1 MFPLSHFLKFAAAG
15 AIFTLTV
22 AVHSPYAEEII
33 QILGPVGPHAPIL
46 GTVGD
51 GRCNVH
57 AVIWNADDMEAKSA
71 AGVRAS
77 LDPGQTAFI
86 DSSATET
93 LKLKCGDYAETLEAT
108 NNDQEVAAK

>member
-46 GTVGD
+46 GTVGNKRVVAFFEPGD

-71 AGVRAS
+71 AGVRGRLLLS
-77 LDPGQTAFI
+77 TARPPRP
-86 DSSATET
+86 
-93 LKLKCGDYAETLEAT
+93 
-108 NNDQEVAAK
+108 